1 MEENESSSQTPITWE
16 ELQLRIHHP
25 PSINNTLMV
34 REAHPET
41 SLSYI
46 PWTVRQSIKLCA
58 DDDVPSSSAPSSD
71 RKFPAFSY
79 LDLRRHQ
86 NRAWANDRLTKGN
99 EQYYLNPEQADKFYQ
114 EGIDLVPDHV
124 DLLVA
129 QAKLWMMRRNRPHAA
144 KIQLQEALQFDPTH
158 AEANELMTR
167 LERHEAARREIMVNR
182 QHQPQTR
189 ESSVYQDV
197 LMERNLAMVN
207 SEPQNEEELSRSDD
221 SSRKRSRRHKTK
233 KPKKKHRRRKKE
245 TKKKGRKR
253 RRRFHSSSSSSSASE
268 ESSVGTSSG
277 SEQGGSDGNEEEVQ
291 RRTRKRRRR
300 KRHDSEASS
309 MVDSESVK
317 SKSMERNADGPNDD
331 RGGEATSSNQSQRRH
346 KKRSR
351 SDRHKS
357 KRKKKHR
364 QSETADDSSRN
375 NDG

>member
-1 MEENESSSQTPITWE
+1 MEENESSSQTPITWD
-16 ELQLRIHHP
+16 ELRLRIHHP
-25 PSINNTLMV
+25 PSINNTPTV
-34 REAHPET
+34 REVHPET

-58 DDDVPSSSAPSSD
+58 DDEVPSSLSSSD

-129 QAKLWMMRRNRPHAA
+129 QAKLWMMRRSRPNGA
-144 KIQLQEALQFDPTH
+144 KIQLQEALQFDATH
-158 AEANELMTR
+158 AEAHELMTR
-167 LERHEAARREIMVNR
+167 LERHEAARREILVSR

-207 SEPQNEEELSRSDD
+207 SEPQNGEELSRSDD

-233 KPKKKHRRRKKE
+233 KEKKKHRRRKKE

-253 RRRFHSSSSSSSASE
+253 RRRYHSSSSSSVSD
-268 ESSVGTSSG
+268 ESPVGTSIE
-277 SEQGGSDGNEEEVQ
+277 SEQGGSDGNEEEVE
-291 RRTRKRRRR
+291 RRPRKRRRR

-309 MVDSESVK
+309 MVDSETVK
-317 SKSMERNADGPNDD
+317 LKNMELNTDGPNDES
-331 RGGEATSSNQSQRRH
+331 GGDATSNQSQRRH

-364 QSETADDSSRN
+364 QSETPGDSSRD